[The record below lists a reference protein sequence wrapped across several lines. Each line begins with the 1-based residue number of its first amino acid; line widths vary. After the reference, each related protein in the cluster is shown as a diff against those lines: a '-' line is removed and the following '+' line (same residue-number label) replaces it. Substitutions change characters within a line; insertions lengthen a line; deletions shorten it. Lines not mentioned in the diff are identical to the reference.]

1 MARKTDQEEGM
12 NAIERGR
19 FRYKQKDYDGALEA
33 FNEVRTTYELFA
45 KRSGSRKI
53 HEVTSRDENVKI
65 DLCSS
70 LSYKCLLAP

>member
-33 FNEVRTTYELFA
+33 FSEVCTNFDLSA
-45 KRSGSRKI
+45 KISWSRWI
-53 HEVTSRDENVKI
+53 HEVTSRDEHFTIV
-65 DLCSS
+65 LCSS
-70 LSYKCLLAP
+70 LY